1 MIAGDL
7 DASDDASS
15 SVSASSS
22 STGTTLVT
30 NPIRSASSA
39 FTRRPV
45 NISSSA
51 FLGGMDRT
59 NGTVIM
65 YGQSPTLISGVP
77 NWASSAATTKS
88 HDSAR
93 PNPPASA

>member
-7 DASDDASS
+7 DARAEASS

-30 NPIRSASSA
+30 NPMRSASSA
-39 FTRRPV
+39 FTRLPV
-45 NISSSA
+45 SISSRA
-51 FLGGMDRT
+51 FFGGIERT

-65 YGQSPTLISGVP
+65 YGHRPTLISGVP

-88 HDSAR
+88 HDRAS
-93 PNPPASA
+93 PNPPANA